1 MAKANESRGLR
12 DEANVGP
19 DPKRTRQL
27 APMHELKDWKVAD
40 GEPDVRGWV
49 VFTSTGR
56 EMGVVT
62 DLLVDTESREVVL
75 VDVDLKRNDR
85 HTLAPIRAAWIDRPN
100 SRLVIDSRELES
112 DEMTPSMTRGAPISD
127 AEVRTFSDRYAR
139 AYGDR
144 GYESDREY
152 RVRHGDDELRFHRR
166 ATDAAVEASPST
178 PSANEASAA
187 GGALLG
193 ASSADLTDAER
204 ARRRDADRQ
213 IEREVESNADRRM
226 AEQRARETST
236 ERESTRASGA
246 IDEATVERADQEAM
260 NLSEER
266 ELDPRELDGR
276 TRIDEGETLPPQ
288 GDALISRRRWVDDAP
303 EARDASDAS
312 GQRDASS
319 NDVRY
324 RELRD
329 YEHRDNRDNRA
340 AR

>member
-1 MAKANESRGLR
+1 
-12 DEANVGP
+12 
-19 DPKRTRQL
+19 
-27 APMHELKDWKVAD
+27 
-40 GEPDVRGWV
+40 
-49 VFTSTGR
+49 
-56 EMGVVT
+56 
-62 DLLVDTESREVVL
+62 
-75 VDVDLKRNDR
+75 
-85 HTLAPIRAAWIDRPN
+85 
-100 SRLVIDSRELES
+100 
-112 DEMTPSMTRGAPISD
+112 MTPSMTRGAPISD
-127 AEVRTFSDRYAR
+127 AEVRTFSDRYAK

-152 RVRHGDDELRFHRR
+152 RLRHGDDELRFHRR
-166 ATDAAVEASPST
+166 ATDAAMEASPST
-178 PSANEASAA
+178 PSANDAPAASAA

-193 ASSADLTDAER
+193 ASAADLTDAQR
-204 ARRRDADRQ
+204 VRDRDADRQ

-266 ELDPRELDGR
+266 EIDPRELDGR

-329 YEHRDNRDNRA
+329 YENRDNRD